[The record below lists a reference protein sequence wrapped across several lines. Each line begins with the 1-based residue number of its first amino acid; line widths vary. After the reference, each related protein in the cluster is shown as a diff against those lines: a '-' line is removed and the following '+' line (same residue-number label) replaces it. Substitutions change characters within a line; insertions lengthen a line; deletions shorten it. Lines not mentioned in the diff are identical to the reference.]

1 MQNSIKKSFAVQ
13 LAEANN
19 TVEAKGLV
27 LSRWDKSITRGD
39 VNRFKKLCEFA
50 GFWFTLGEI
59 LVKLRTAS
67 GGSRTDSAL
76 LKNANLHTVAKQRRS
91 EAMKFFENFH
101 VIVENDLLG
110 KKSTICHMKDLLKE
124 VDKIVNPKVE
134 DEPVL
139 EATIVADEP
148 EAPAIEDKSS
158 EAETKAPM
166 SASDIALEALVQ
178 CELNGVSKAK
188 FLAAL
193 KEQLE
198 MLDEST
204 DKSVMKAVA

>member
-1 MQNSIKKSFAVQ
+1 MTNSIKKSFAVQ

-19 TVEAKGLV
+19 TPEAKGLV
-27 LSRWDKSITRGD
+27 LSRWDKSITKGD
-39 VNRFKKLCEFA
+39 VNRFKKLCEFG
-50 GFWFTLGEI
+50 GFWFSLGQI
-59 LVKLRTAS
+59 LVQLRTES

-110 KKSTICHMKDLLKE
+110 KKSSICHMKDLLKA

-134 DEPVL
+134 DEPKPFPVPQ
-139 EATIVADEP
+139 EWVDE
-148 EAPAIEDKSS
+148 AIEDKSR
-158 EAETKAPM
+158 EAETKSM
-166 SASDIALEALVQ
+166 SPSDIALEALVQ
-178 CELNGVSKAK
+178 CELNNVQVKD
-188 FLAAL
+188 FMLAL

-198 MLDEST
+198 MLDEN
-204 DKSVMKAVA
+204 KAVA

>member
-27 LSRWDKSITRGD
+27 LSRWDKSITKGD
-39 VNRFKKLCEFA
+39 FNRFKKLCEFG
-50 GFWFTLGEI
+50 GFWYSLGQI
-59 LVKLRTAS
+59 LVQLRTAS
-67 GGSRTDSAL
+67 GGTRTDTAL
-76 LKNANLHTVAKQRRS
+76 LKNASLHTVAKQRRS

-110 KKSTICHMKDLLKE
+110 KKWSVGCANMKDLLKE

-134 DEPVL
+134 EEPVL

-158 EAETKAPM
+158 VEPKAPM

-178 CELNGVSKAK
+178 CELNNVQVKD
-188 FLAAL
+188 FMLAL

-198 MLDEST
+198 LLDT
-204 DKSVMKAVA
+204 NKAVA

>member
-1 MQNSIKKSFAVQ
+1 MEKSTVKKSFAVQ

-19 TVEAKGLV
+19 TVQAKGLV
-27 LSRWDKSITRGD
+27 LSRWDKSICKAD
-39 VNRFKKLCEFA
+39 KSRFKALCA
-50 GFWFTLGEI
+50 KDGFWFSLGEI
-59 LVKLRTAS
+59 CLELLKQS
-67 GGSRTDSAL
+67 GGKKTDSAL
-76 LKNANLHTVAKQRRS
+76 LKDANLHTVAKQRRS
-91 EAMKFFENFH
+91 EAMKFVKNFK
-101 VIVENDLLG
+101 VIEDNKLVSDHASMTRLLQA
-110 KKSTICHMKDLLKE
+110 
-124 VDKIVNPKVE
+124 VDKIINPKVE
-134 DEPVL
+134 KEPVL

-158 EAETKAPM
+158 VEPKAPL

-198 MLDEST
+198 MLDDST
-204 DKSVMKAVA
+204 DKSVIKAAA

>member
-1 MQNSIKKSFAVQ
+1 MENSNNKKSFAVQ

-27 LSRWDKSITRGD
+27 LSRWDKSITKGD
-39 VNRFKKLCEFA
+39 VNRFKKLCEFG
-50 GFWFTLGEI
+50 GFWYSLGQI
-59 LVKLRTAS
+59 LVQLRTES

-76 LKNANLHTVAKQRRS
+76 LKNASLHTVAKQRRS

-148 EAPAIEDKSS
+148 EVLAIEDKSS
-158 EAETKAPM
+158 EAETKTM
-166 SASDIALEALVQ
+166 SPSDIALEALVQ
-178 CELNGVSKAK
+178 CELNNVQVKD
-188 FLAAL
+188 FMLAL

-198 MLDEST
+198 MLDEN
-204 DKSVMKAVA
+204 KAVA